1 MEPSKER
8 VLIVDDDL
16 INIMLMKAAL
26 WDEYDIDTATGGHE
40 AIRRAKEH
48 PPELILLDVMM
59 PDLSGFDVCSII
71 KSSEKLAH
79 IPIIFLTGM
88 DTLDGEIRGL
98 EAGGID
104 YLTKPVNIELVKLRV
119 RNHLELNRRSEIIRQ
134 QRDLLEVRK
143 QELEAT
149 LARMKRLEGIIHICM
164 RCKKI
169 RDDGDSWRQ
178 LEQYI
183 SEHTDALFS
192 HGICPSCYDNEMKID
207 SAKSSP
213 LFRRFLG

>member
-1 MEPSKER
+1 MEPGKER
-8 VLIVDDDL
+8 ILIVDDDVT
-16 INIMLMKAAL
+16 NIMLLKAAL
-26 WDEYDIDTATGGHE
+26 WHEYDIDTATGGQE
-40 AIRRAKEH
+40 AISRVQEH

-192 HGICPSCYDNEMKID
+192 HGLCPSCCQDEMKLD